1 MAHQAIIH
9 SFKAPYR
16 RSKNS
21 WFHQEMILLDPDLKI
36 TRLTMFKGIL
46 VGWKKTKNKLH
57 FDVNNMVLLEQF
69 MIVKLVKLLKDQQ
82 NWSKEE
88 VRTLL
93 SLLAS
98 KHIWVLS
105 DLRMTRNRWR
115 TSNSILPRTKN
126 TRNIGSQI
134 LNQLLESVSR
144 IG

>member
-1 MAHQAIIH
+1 
-9 SFKAPYR
+9 
-16 RSKNS
+16 
-21 WFHQEMILLDPDLKI
+21 MILLDPDLKI
-36 TRLTMFKGIL
+36 TRSATLKGIL
-46 VGWKKTKNKLH
+46 AGWKKTRKKLY
-57 FDVNNMVLLEQF
+57 FDVNNAVLPKQF
-69 MIVKLVKLLKDQQ
+69 TMVKLVRLLNDQQ